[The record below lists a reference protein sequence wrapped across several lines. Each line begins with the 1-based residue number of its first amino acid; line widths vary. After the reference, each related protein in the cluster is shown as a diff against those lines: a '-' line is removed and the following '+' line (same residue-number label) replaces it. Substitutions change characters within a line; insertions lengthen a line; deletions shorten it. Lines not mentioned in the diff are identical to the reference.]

1 MLYLSAMRKI
11 FLLLVGCMS
20 MVLLHAQ
27 RGSEPFYA
35 EIAAFKQQDSI
46 RMPAKRAILFVGSS
60 SFTKWKDI
68 QDYFPGY
75 PLINRG
81 FGGSSLTDV
90 IRYADDV
97 ISPYDPKQIIIYCGE
112 NDIAANTTA
121 SVVLQRFKQL
131 FAMIRMGFKAVPV
144 YFISVKPSPS
154 RWKYEQVIVEANR
167 LVKQFLS
174 RQTHAGFIDIHQD
187 MLQANGSVKDELFI
201 EDRLH
206 MNARGYAIWQKKIT
220 PVLLAN
226 H

>member
-11 FLLLVGCMS
+11 FLLLIGCIG

-27 RGSEPFYA
+27 PGSEPFHT

-68 QDYFPGY
+68 HAYFPGY

-112 NDIAANTTA
+112 NDIAANATA

-131 FAMIRMGFKAVPV
+131 FAMIRTRFKAIPV

-167 LVKQFLS
+167 LVKQFLNK
-174 RQTHAGFIDIHQD
+174 QVHTGFIDIHQD
-187 MLQANGSVKDELFI
+187 MLNADGSVKAELFI

-206 MNARGYAIWQKKIT
+206 MNAKGYAIWQKKIV

>member
-1 MLYLSAMRKI
+1 MPYLSAMRKI
-11 FLLLVGCMS
+11 FLLLAGCIGML
-20 MVLLHAQ
+20 LLHAQ
-27 RGSEPFYA
+27 ERSEPFHT

-68 QDYFPGY
+68 HDYFPGY

-90 IRYADDV
+90 IRYANDV

-112 NDIAANTTA
+112 NDIAANA
-121 SVVLQRFKQL
+121 SASTVLERFKEL
-131 FAMIRMGFKAVPV
+131 FAIIRTRFKTIPV
-144 YFISVKPSPS
+144 YFIYVKPSPS

-174 RQTHAGFIDIHQD
+174 KQTQVGFIDIHQD
-187 MLQANGSVKDELFI
+187 MLHADGSVRDELFI

-206 MNARGYAIWQKKIT
+206 MNAKGYAIWQKKIA